1 MLDSHTCW
9 PWQTNEARQ
18 MYGGAPMGGG
28 GAPGGGGSS
37 QLLILTGDWPFQA
50 DRCGA
55 RIAQLCLQGLVRHDM
70 LIEQKNVGRII
81 GSRGSTL
88 QARRPP

>member
-1 MLDSHTCW
+1 
-9 PWQTNEARQ
+9 
-18 MYGGAPMGGG
+18 MYGGPPMGGG

-37 QLLILTGDWPFQA
+37 QSLILAGDWPFQT
-50 DRCGA
+50 DKCGS
-55 RIAQLCLQGLVRHDM
+55 RVAQLCRQGLVRHDIV
-70 LIEQKNVGRII
+70 IEKGKVGKII

>member
-1 MLDSHTCW
+1 
-9 PWQTNEARQ
+9 

-70 LIEQKNVGRII
+70 LIEQGNVGRII